1 MLRFECDYTEG
12 CIPEILEAIALH
24 NHAQYP
30 GYSEDACTE
39 RARAR
44 MKALC
49 GREDIAVHF
58 LVGGTQAN
66 TTVIAAALRHHQGVI
81 AAATGHIACHETGA
95 VEAAG
100 HKVIALPSETGRLSA
115 QQIEN
120 LCTAHWSDPSFEHQ
134 TQPAMVYLSHPAE
147 NGTIYSL
154 SELRE
159 IRAVC
164 DKWHLKLFLDGARL
178 GYGLAAPDS
187 DVTVQDL
194 AQLTDVFY
202 LGGTKVGAL
211 FGEAVVI
218 TDPELAVDFRYH
230 IKQRG
235 GMLAKGWLLG
245 LQFDVLLE
253 NDRYMTISRKA
264 VAQAMRLR
272 RRSPTRAFPS
282 GATRIPTSSSLS
294 FRTRRFWSWRKHT
307 SSTTRRRWT
316 KRTLPFASAP
326 AGPPPTS
333 RWTRWWQISSGC
345 WHSAI
350 SHRPAPRKRRNND
363 PPPRSGGGD
372 CQKSLA
378 EAVRDRAAGG
388 CVRGAKSPP
397 RVQSTGF

>member
-115 QQIEN
+115 QQIEKV
-120 LCTAHWSDPSFEHQ
+120 CAAHWSDPSFEHQ

-264 VAQAMRLR
+264 VAQAMRIKKTLTDKGI
-272 RRSPTRAFPS
+272 S
-282 GATRIPTSSSLS
+282 
-294 FRTRRFWSWRKHT
+294 FWSDSNTNQLFPILPNQALLELEKTYVFNHT
-307 SSTTRRRWT
+307 ETMDETHT
-316 KRTLPFASAP
+316 
-326 AGPPPTS
+326 
-333 RWTRWWQISSGC
+333 
-345 WHSAI
+345 
-350 SHRPAPRKRRNND
+350 
-363 PPPRSGGGD
+363 
-372 CQKSLA
+372 
-378 EAVRDRAAGG
+378 AVRICTSWATTDEQVDALVADIQ
-388 CVRGAKSPP
+388 
-397 RVQSTGF
+397 RVLA